1 MINPYMNKHPSIP
14 MTSLPAT
21 DVAKFMEQ
29 NLNVTSP
36 RYGKS
41 LSYKV
46 CTPLALCH
54 VMNVPQKNEA

>member
-1 MINPYMNKHPSIP
+1 

-54 VMNVPQKNEA
+54 VMNVPQKNET